1 MIWSMFFPGFDI
13 ISGVAIDY
21 MHCVLLGITKMLLTL
36 WTDKS
41 YSLNP
46 WYLGSSNMKKLEE
59 RYLGIK
65 PPNVITR
72 TPRSVLKNLSHFKA
86 SELRSFL
93 LFYSVP
99 CLWGLLEEEYFQHLL
114 LLVNAIFLLLQ
125 DSISPNDI

>member
-1 MIWSMFFPGFDI
+1 
-13 ISGVAIDY
+13 
-21 MHCVLLGITKMLLTL
+21 
-36 WTDKS
+36 
-41 YSLNP
+41 
-46 WYLGSSNMKKLEE
+46 MKKLEE